1 MSHIRPSRKKKRIKS
16 SRNVHDNVL
25 SPDSDE
31 PARLAN
37 QDEKLI
43 EVGKAITIE
52 ASFMPKRQGNKTF
65 HEFIEQVNAL
75 LEDQVFYIFRTDN
88 NQILARDIEGFENA
102 KRTATNPRRKH
113 GLQWDQVRFKAQ
125 RSAQPK
131 QFGVSGD
138 GRTFTNAYGQQSRVE
153 YSRRFNPSKG
163 RRFRGYTDA
172 EGNYHDINQP
182 QLRLPKLLYR
192 NAK

>member
-1 MSHIRPSRKKKRIKS
+1 MPRIRPSRKKNRIKAS
-16 SRNVHDNVL
+16 GTVHDNAL

-37 QDEKLI
+37 QDEKFI
-43 EVGKAITIE
+43 EIGKAITIE
-52 ASFMPKRQGNKTF
+52 ASFKPKRQGKKTF
-65 HEFIEQVNAL
+65 HQFIEQVNAL

-102 KRTATNPRRKH
+102 KRTATNLRRKH

-125 RSAQPK
+125 RSAQSK

-153 YSRRFNPSKG
+153 YSRRYNPSKG

-172 EGNYHDINQP
+172 EGNYHDID
-182 QLRLPKLLYR
+182 
-192 NAK
+192 